1 MLYMA
6 IQSRKQKPKKYLD
19 PGTIVLIKQVFWGVL
34 VFSAVAIII
43 TAIWYV
49 TRLSSFTLTTI
60 TVEGGITI
68 NKANVER
75 VANQE
80 LEGLYLKLVPKR
92 FAYLYPEEE
101 IVAKVSEVERIKDVA
116 VERVSGTELRVT
128 FDEYLPDTLW
138 CKLTADSECLFLDE
152 TGFAFG
158 PAPVL
163 SGGSVVRY
171 FATERETELRVAPFS
186 ESDYQTSKDFSDLL
200 SSIGWFVTKIE
211 INSTADVFYTLAQG
225 GEIKATLTEPAERP
239 FSNLETI
246 LRSKEFIH
254 LKPGNFQYLDLR
266 FGTRV
271 FVNEELLSEAA
282 TSTATTTDLLDELI
296 EEVLE

>member
-1 MLYMA
+1 MKLP
-6 IQSRKQKPKKYLD
+6 SRKQKPKKYLD

-34 VFSAVAIII
+34 VFTVVALII
-43 TAIWYV
+43 TAIWYF
-49 TRLSSFTLTTI
+49 TRLSSLTLSSI
-60 TVEGGITI
+60 TVEGGVTI

-75 VANQE
+75 IVSQE
-80 LEGLYLKLVPKR
+80 LDGLYLKLIPKR

-116 VERVSGTELRVT
+116 VERVSGTELHVT
-128 FDEYLPDTLW
+128 FDEYIPDTLW
-138 CKLTADSECLFLDE
+138 CKLSDQTECLFLDE
-152 TGFAFG
+152 TGFAFA
-158 PAPVL
+158 PAPDL

-186 ESDYQTSKDFSDLL
+186 ESDYQVSQDFTDYL
-200 SSIGWFVTKIE
+200 SAIGWFVTKIE
-211 INSTADVFYTLAQG
+211 INSTHDVFYTLAQG
-225 GEIKATLTEPAERP
+225 GEIKATLTEPAEKP

-246 LRSKEFIH
+246 LRSEEFAH

-271 FVNEELLSEAA
+271 FVNEELPSESA
-282 TSTATTTDLLDELI
+282 TSTATTTDDMLDELI